1 MYYFKK
7 ITTWFLVVSSVMAT
21 AQKLPE
27 QYHYSADGHI
37 LYLGKT
43 PTTGFYNMDTI
54 QQIRITFPQSNYL
67 TQLTSNY
74 TPMTYLLANMTIN
87 GKAKDS
93 VGVRYKGFTSYSLV
107 QGNKKSFDIDLNMVK
122 DKQDIKG
129 YTKLNLH
136 NSYSDATFM
145 REVFYYHNIR
155 KYSMSAKANF
165 AHLFVNGN
173 NYGLYQN
180 VQQYN
185 KDFLSEWFMSND
197 GSNWRGDKPSTTNS
211 GLSGPITWADG
222 NSAFNYKGDDT
233 TTYKQFYDLKS
244 SDQAQPWKDL
254 PVVCKILNQSPAS
267 TLEADIAPY
276 LDIDKTL
283 WHLAGEVLF
292 GDDDSYVYK
301 GKMDYYLYQD
311 AETHRFNT
319 YDYDANSTCDPAH
332 YNWSP
337 FYTYNA
343 ANQPLMT
350 KLLAVPNIRQRYLAH
365 MRTMFEECFDVAKS
379 SAIIDKYKN
388 LIDSVVTADPIKLT
402 TYQNF
407 APGITAMKK
416 FISDRRTFL
425 LANSEFNQV
434 SPVITNTTPF
444 VNNVAWQNPS
454 ESQSVLVTSQISH
467 SNGLSAVYLHYCGG
481 VFGRFTKLQMYDDGQ
496 HSDGAANDGKYGATI
511 PAQQGNTLV
520 RFYVE
525 AAANNTAKTIAYA
538 PIGAEH
544 DVYVYKVNV
553 TVIGAA
559 NSPVVINEF
568 LASNVTGAKDE
579 ANEYEDWI
587 ELHNKTNQAVNI
599 GGYYLTDNASWLQK
613 WKFPAGVT
621 IPAKGYLIVWADEN
635 GSQGKT
641 HANFKLSSTNEQI
654 VLLNSSVQILDSVW
668 YGSQYPSVSYSR
680 TPNGTGKFA
689 FTTVNTFN
697 NTNDNLTNIE
707 DFQVFTEEEL
717 VCMPNP
723 ATEELK
729 IYKRGLANETVQ
741 VWSVTGTLMYEGTM
755 GNSLKVNIGNWSK
768 GLYVVKTGTS
778 STKVAIY

>member
-1 MYYFKK
+1 MHFLKK
-7 ITTWFLVVSSVMAT
+7 ITLYGFVGLSVSVF
-21 AQKLPE
+21 AQSLPE

-43 PTTGFYNMDTI
+43 PTAGFYNMDTI

-67 TQLTSNY
+67 TQLTNNY
-74 TPMTYLLANMTIN
+74 TPMTYLHAKMTIN
-87 GKAKDS
+87 GKLKDS

-107 QGNKKSFDIDLNMVK
+107 QGNKKSFDIDLNLVK
-122 DKQDIKG
+122 PEQDIKG

-185 KDFLSEWFMSND
+185 KDFLSEWFVSND

-222 NSAFNYKGDDT
+222 NSAFNYKNDDT

-254 PVVCKILNQSPAS
+254 PIVCKILNQSPAS

-319 YDYDANSTCDPAH
+319 YDYDANSTCEPAH

-350 KLLAVPNIRQRYLAH
+350 KLLAVPSIRQRYLAH
-365 MRTMFEECFDVAKS
+365 MRTMFEECFDAAKS

-402 TYQNF
+402 TYANF

-434 SPVITNTTPF
+434 GPIITNTTPY
-444 VNNVAWQNPS
+444 VNNVAWQKPT
-454 ESQSVLVTSQISH
+454 ETQAVLVTTQVMH
-467 SNGLSAVYLHYCGG
+467 SSGLSSVYLHYCAG
-481 VFGRFTKLQMYDDGQ
+481 VYGRFIKLQMYDDGQ
-496 HSDGAANDGKYGATI
+496 HSDGSANDGKYGANI
-511 PAQQGNTLV
+511 PTLPGNTLV

-559 NSPVVINEF
+559 NSSVVINEF
-568 LASNVTGAKDE
+568 MTSNSAGAKDE

-587 ELHNKTNQAVNI
+587 ELHNKTDKTVDV
-599 GGYYLTDNASWLQK
+599 GGYYLTDNSSWLQK
-613 WKFPAGVT
+613 WKFPTGVT
-621 IPAKGYLIVWADEN
+621 IPAKGYLIVWADEDA
-635 GSQGKT
+635 SQGKT
-641 HANFKLSSTNEQI
+641 HANFKLSASNEQI
-654 VLLNSSVQILDSVW
+654 VLSNASMQILDSLS
-668 YGSQYPSVSYSR
+668 YSNQRSNVSYSR
-680 TPNGTGKFA
+680 TPNATGNFA

-697 NTNDNLTNIE
+697 ANNDNLTGIT
-707 DFQVFTEEEL
+707 DFQVFNEQGL

-723 ATEELK
+723 ATDVLK
-729 IYKRGLANETVQ
+729 IYKRSYTDENVQ
-741 VWSVTGTLMYEGTM
+741 IWSMTGTLMYEGTIYS
-755 GNSLKVNIGNWSK
+755 SLSVNIENWNK
-768 GLYVVKTGTS
+768 GLYIVKTETN
-778 STKVAIY
+778 TVKVAVQ